1 MWLSDVVRRA
11 TGAADEFMSTDT
23 IFRSAGQLPAIARV
37 QRTQAFWTAA
47 VAGLEMMVIVAC
59 AYGAFLAY
67 NIAAYG
73 VIPDRT
79 DYAWASV
86 AVGALYVALCI
97 ADNQYDLLG
106 PEWNEHSRS
115 RGGAAI
121 GLAFVFLLTI
131 GFVADDLDGYSRGT
145 FIAQLM
151 AALLGQITARTIL
164 WQIIDQVRWRG
175 QWRRESMAVLIMPGA
190 RGIEDVHERLSARH
204 EQIVRCYSLPLVSDG
219 SADSGSFDVQLS
231 TIRRECR
238 TLRIDAVLILFGAD
252 NMEIVTNAVTALSE
266 LPVRIQLLPIEMAQ
280 FMRRSRIGNCGHL
293 RVLELFCG
301 PCSLR
306 DRLLKRSF
314 DVVVAAALLVLMWPL
329 FLIVAV
335 LIKLDTPGPVFFRQT
350 RLGFNNDPIEVLKFR
365 SMTTFDD
372 LRDEFRQAVRND
384 PRFTRVGRIIRRTN
398 IDELPQLINVL
409 KGEMSM
415 VGPRPHAVA
424 HNDMF
429 ADQIRRMF
437 RRHNV
442 KPGITGWAQVNGLR
456 GETDTFEKMQKRI
469 EHDLY
474 YVDNWSF
481 FFDLKIMIMTVV
493 LKRAYTNAY

>member
-1 MWLSDVVRRA
+1 
-11 TGAADEFMSTDT
+11 MSTDT
-23 IFRSAGQLPAIARV
+23 IVRSAAHLPAIAGGR
-37 QRTQAFWTAA
+37 RTQAFWTVVVAA
-47 VAGLEMMVIVAC
+47 LEMIVIALC

-67 NIAAYG
+67 NALAYG
-73 VIPDRT
+73 AIPQDA

-86 AVGALYVALCI
+86 AVAALYVVLCL

-121 GLAFVFLLTI
+121 GLAFVLLLTT
-131 GFVADDLDGYSRGT
+131 GFVVDDLDGYSRGT
-145 FIAQLM
+145 FLAQLL
-151 AALLGQITARTIL
+151 AALFGQITVRTIL
-164 WQIIDQVRWRG
+164 WQVIDHVRWSG
-175 QWRRESMAVLIMPGA
+175 QWRRESMAVLVMPGA
-190 RGIEDVHERLSARH
+190 GRIGDVRERLSVRH
-204 EQIVRCYSLPLVSDG
+204 DQIVRCYNLPVGRSLGPV
-219 SADSGSFDVQLS
+219 AFDAQL
-231 TIRRECR
+231 TKIRRECR
-238 TLRIDAVLILFGAD
+238 MLKIDAILILFGAD
-252 NMEIVTNAVTALSE
+252 NMAVVTKAVAALSE
-266 LPVRIQLLPIEMAQ
+266 LPVRIQLVPIEMTE
-280 FMRRSRIGNCGHL
+280 FMRHSRIGSCGKL
-293 RVLELFCG
+293 RVLELLCG
-301 PCSLR
+301 PISLR
-306 DRLLKRSF
+306 DRLIKRIF
-314 DVVVAAALLVLMWPL
+314 DIVVAGALLALLWPL
-329 FLIVAV
+329 LLIVAV

-350 RLGFNNDPIEVLKFR
+350 RHGYNNDPISVLKFR

-372 LRDEFRQAVRND
+372 SRDQFRQAIRND
-384 PRFTRVGRIIRRTN
+384 PRVTRVGRIIRRTN

-409 KGEMSM
+409 RGEMSM
-415 VGPRPHAVA
+415 VGPRPHAVT

-429 ADQIRRMF
+429 ADQIRSMF

>member
-1 MWLSDVVRRA
+1 
-11 TGAADEFMSTDT
+11 MS
-23 IFRSAGQLPAIARV
+23 IEGLFRSVDRPSAIARV

-47 VAGLEMMVIVAC
+47 VVGIEMIVIVAC

-67 NIAAYG
+67 TLAAYG
-73 VIPDRT
+73 VIFDRVT
-79 DYAWASV
+79 YAWASF
-86 AVGALYVALCI
+86 AVGALYVVLCI

-115 RGGAAI
+115 RGGAAL

-131 GFVADDLDGYSRGT
+131 GYVANGLDDYSRGT
-145 FIAQLM
+145 FIAQLV
-151 AALLGQITARTIL
+151 ATLLGQVTARTIL
-164 WQIIDQVRWRG
+164 WRIIDRARWRG
-175 QWRRESMAVLIMPGA
+175 QWRRESMAVLVMPGA
-190 RGIEDVHERLSARH
+190 RAVGDVRQRLLARH
-204 EQIVRCYSLPLVSDG
+204 EQVLRWYRLPSVSNRSNG
-219 SADSGSFDVQLS
+219 KNSFDAQLS

-238 TLRIDAVLILFGAD
+238 MLRIDAVLILFGSD
-252 NMEIVTNAVTALSE
+252 NMGVVTNAVAALSE
-266 LPVRIQLLPIEMAQ
+266 LPVRIQLLPIDMVEL
-280 FMRRSRIGNCGHL
+280 MRHSRIGNHGHL

-301 PCSLR
+301 PGSLR

-314 DVVVAAALLVLMWPL
+314 DLVSAAALL
-329 FLIVAV
+329 FLIWPMLLIVGA
-335 LIKLDTPGPVFFRQT
+335 LIKLDSPGPVFFRQT

-365 SMTTFDD
+365 SMTTFDES
-372 LRDEFRQAVRND
+372 RDEFRQAVRND
-384 PRFTRVGRIIRRTN
+384 PRVTRIGRIIRRTN

-456 GETDTFEKMQKRI
+456 GETDTFDKMQKRI

-481 FFDLKIMIMTVV
+481 FFDLKIMIMTVISR
-493 LKRAYTNAY
+493 RAYTNAY

>member
-1 MWLSDVVRRA
+1 MSF
-11 TGAADEFMSTDT
+11 EFDT
-23 IFRSAGQLPAIARV
+23 IFRPAGQLHANARV
-37 QRTQAFWTAA
+37 QGTQAFWTAA
-47 VAGLEMMVIVAC
+47 VAGIEMMVIVAC
-59 AYGAFLAY
+59 AYAAFLAY

-73 VIPDRT
+73 VIPDRA

-86 AVGALYVALCI
+86 GVGALYVALCV

-106 PEWNEHSRS
+106 PEWNEQSRS
-115 RGGAAI
+115 RGGAAV
-121 GLAFVFLLTI
+121 GLAFVLLLAI
-131 GFVADDLDGYSRGT
+131 CFVADNLDGYSRGT
-145 FIAQLM
+145 FIAQLF
-151 AALLGQITARTIL
+151 AALLGQIIARTIL
-164 WQIIDQVRWRG
+164 WQTIDQVRWRG

-190 RGIEDVHERLSARH
+190 RDTRDVYERLSARH
-204 EQIVRCYSLPLVSDG
+204 EQIVRCYNLPSVSDRL
-219 SADSGSFDVQLS
+219 ADGDSFEVQLS
-231 TIRRECR
+231 LIRRECR

-252 NMEIVTNAVTALSE
+252 NMEVVTNAVAALSE
-266 LPVRIQLLPIEMAQ
+266 LPVRIQLLPVEMAQ
-280 FMRRSRIGNCGHL
+280 FMRRSRIANCGHL

-314 DVVVAAALLVLMWPL
+314 DIVVAAAVLALIWPL
-329 FLIVAV
+329 LLIVAV
-335 LIKLDTPGPVFFRQT
+335 LIKLDTRGPVFFRQT
-350 RLGFNNDPIEVLKFR
+350 RLGFNNDPIEVWKFR

-372 LRDEFRQAVRND
+372 SRDKFRQAVRND
-384 PRFTRVGRIIRRTN
+384 PRVTRIGRFIRRTN

-409 KGEMSM
+409 KGDMSM

-481 FFDLKIMIMTVV
+481 FFDLKIMIMTVIS
-493 LKRAYTNAY
+493 KHAYRNAY

>member
-1 MWLSDVVRRA
+1 
-11 TGAADEFMSTDT
+11 MSTNT
-23 IFRSAGQLPAIARV
+23 IYPGTGRLSAIARV

-47 VAGLEMMVIVAC
+47 VVGIEMIVIAAC

-67 NIAAYG
+67 TMAAYG
-73 VIPDRT
+73 VIFDRAE
-79 DYAWASV
+79 YAWASV
-86 AVGALYVALCI
+86 AVGALYIVLCI

-131 GFVADDLDGYSRGT
+131 GYVTGNLDDYSRGT
-145 FIAQLM
+145 FIAQLV
-151 AALLGQITARTIL
+151 ATLSGQITIRTIL
-164 WQIIDQVRWRG
+164 WLVIDHVRWRG
-175 QWRRESMAVLIMPGA
+175 QWRGERMAVLIMPGA
-190 RGIEDVHERLSARH
+190 RGIGDIRERLLARP
-204 EQIVRCYSLPLVSDG
+204 EQVVRWYRFPLVSHLSAG
-219 SADSGSFDVQLS
+219 SNSLDVQLS
-231 TIRRECR
+231 AIRRECR
-238 TLRIDAVLILFGAD
+238 TLRIDAVLILFGSD
-252 NMEIVTNAVTALSE
+252 NMSVVTNAVAALSE
-266 LPVRIQLLPIEMAQ
+266 LPVRIQLLPVDVAEL
-280 FMRRSRIGNCGHL
+280 MRHSRIGNYGHL
-293 RVLELFCG
+293 RVLELLCG

-314 DVVVAAALLVLMWPL
+314 DVVMAATLLVLIWPL
-329 FLIVAV
+329 FLVVAV
-335 LIKLDTPGPVFFRQT
+335 LIKFDTPGPVLFRQT

-365 SMTTFDD
+365 SMTTFDET
-372 LRDEFRQAVRND
+372 RDEFRQAIRGD
-384 PRFTRVGRIIRRTN
+384 PRVTRVGRIIRRTN

-409 KGEMSM
+409 RGEMSM

-429 ADQIRRMF
+429 ADHIRRMF

-481 FFDLKIMIMTVV
+481 FFDLKIIIMTAVSR
-493 LKRAYTNAY
+493 RAYANAY

>member
-1 MWLSDVVRRA
+1 MAVELDRRA
-11 TGAADEFMSTDT
+11 TGASEKFMSTDT
-23 IFRSAGQLPAIARV
+23 FLRPTQQFPVIARV
-37 QRTQAFWTAA
+37 QRTQAFWTAV
-47 VAGLEMMVIVAC
+47 VAGVEMVTIVTC

-67 NIAAYG
+67 NLAAYG
-73 VIPDRT
+73 VVPDRA

-121 GLAFVFLLTI
+121 GLAFALLLTV
-131 GFVADDLDGYSRGT
+131 GYVVDNLDGYSRGT

-151 AALLGQITARTIL
+151 ATLLGQITVRTIL
-164 WQIIDQVRWRG
+164 WQVIDQRRRRG
-175 QWRRESMAVLIMPGA
+175 QWRRESMAVLVMPGA
-190 RGIEDVHERLSARH
+190 RGAGEFQERLSARQ
-204 EQIVRCYSLPLVSDG
+204 EQIVRSYNLPATS
-219 SADSGSFDVQLS
+219 SADNASFDTQLAN
-231 TIRRECR
+231 IRQECR
-238 TLRIDAVLILFGAD
+238 ALRIDAVLILFGAD
-252 NMEIVTNAVTALSE
+252 NMAVVTNAVSALSE
-266 LPVRIQLLPIEMAQ
+266 LPVRIQLLPIEMTE
-280 FMRRSRIGNCGHL
+280 FMRSSRIGSCGQL

-314 DVVVAAALLVLMWPL
+314 DVVAAGSLLLLLWPL
-329 FLIVAV
+329 LLIVAV
-335 LIKLDTPGPVFFRQT
+335 LIKLDTRGPVLFRQT
-350 RLGFNNDPIEVLKFR
+350 RLGFNNEPIGVLKFR

-372 LRDEFRQAVRND
+372 SRDEFRQAVRDD
-384 PRFTRVGRIIRRTN
+384 PRVTRVGRFIRRTN

-469 EHDLY
+469 EYDLY

-493 LKRAYTNAY
+493 LKSAHTNAY

>member
-1 MWLSDVVRRA
+1 
-11 TGAADEFMSTDT
+11 MSTET
-23 IFRSAGQLPAIARV
+23 IIHPAARLAGLTRL
-37 QRTQAFWTAA
+37 QRTQAFWTTA
-47 VAGLEMMVIVAC
+47 VAVIELMVIAAC
-59 AYGAFLAY
+59 AYGAFIIY
-67 NIAAYG
+67 NTVAYG
-73 VIPDRT
+73 VIPDRPA
-79 DYAWASV
+79 YAWASV
-86 AVGALYVALCI
+86 AVGALYAIICV

-115 RGGAAI
+115 RGVAAI
-121 GLAFVFLLTI
+121 GLAFIFLLTI
-131 GFVADDLDGYSRGT
+131 GYVVNGLDGYSRGT

-151 AALLGQITARTIL
+151 VTILGQITTRTVL
-164 WQIIDQVRWRG
+164 WQIIDRARWRG
-175 QWRRESMAVLIMPGA
+175 HWQRENMAVLVMPGA
-190 RGIEDVHERLSARH
+190 NGVGDVQERLSARH
-204 EQIVRCYSLPLVSDG
+204 EQIVRRYNFPPVSAG
-219 SADSGSFDVQLS
+219 ATESGSIDEQLS
-231 TIRRECR
+231 SIRRECR
-238 TLRIDAVLILFGAD
+238 TLRIDAVLIVFGAD
-252 NMEIVTNAVTALSE
+252 NMQVVAAVVTALSE
-266 LPVRIQLLPIEMAQ
+266 LPVRIQLLPIEMTD
-280 FMRRSRIGNCGHL
+280 FMRRSRIGNCGKQ

-306 DRLLKRSF
+306 DRLVKRGF
-314 DVVVAAALLVLMWPL
+314 DAVVAAAMLILLSPL
-329 FLIVAV
+329 LLIVAA
-335 LIKLDTPGPVFFRQT
+335 LIKLDTPGPVLFRQK
-350 RLGFNNDPIEVLKFR
+350 RLGFNNDVIEVLKFR

-372 LRDEFRQAVRND
+372 ARDEFRQAVRND
-384 PRFTRVGRIIRRTN
+384 PRVTRIGRFIRRTN

-424 HNDMF
+424 HNNMF

-442 KPGITGWAQVNGLR
+442 KPGITGWAQVNGFR